1 MVAIRTGHSGFVI
14 WGIHRS
20 YCYDKETTV
29 TGTTPSRLQF
39 APKDDDDTAITYMR
53 IFSRLVWLFMFA
65 LFSLLA
71 AWTALQAWRAAT
83 SKSWPTTIGTVIAFY
98 GTPDY
103 RYSVAGSSHVSSL
116 VSCNE
121 LFNGGLWVDNSAK
134 YAVKYPL
141 NSTVTVRYHPSR
153 PTIAVLDTKFDPT
166 VWIAVLALV
175 AMAGVSAAGFIF
187 GWRLR
192 SRRHFLGPGK

>member
-1 MVAIRTGHSGFVI
+1 
-14 WGIHRS
+14 
-20 YCYDKETTV
+20 
-29 TGTTPSRLQF
+29 
-39 APKDDDDTAITYMR
+39 MR

-65 LFSLLA
+65 LFSLFA
-71 AWTALQAWRAAT
+71 GWTTLQAWRACN
-83 SKSWPTTIGTVIAFY
+83 SKNWPTTNGTVVAFY

-103 RYSVAGSSHVSSL
+103 RYSVAGQNHVSSY

-121 LFNGGLWVDNSAK
+121 LFNYGLWVDNSSK

-141 NSTVTVRYHPSR
+141 NSTVTVYYHPSR

-166 VWIAVLALV
+166 VWIAVVALF
-175 AMAGVSAAGFIF
+175 AMAGVCAAGFIF

-192 SRRHFLGPGK
+192 SRPRFRWPGA

>member
-1 MVAIRTGHSGFVI
+1 
-14 WGIHRS
+14 
-20 YCYDKETTV
+20 
-29 TGTTPSRLQF
+29 
-39 APKDDDDTAITYMR
+39 MR
-53 IFSRLVWLFMFA
+53 IFSRLVWLFLFA

-71 AWTALQAWRAAT
+71 GWTTLQAWRACNSKNWPAT
-83 SKSWPTTIGTVIAFY
+83 TGTVIAFY

-103 RYSVAGSSHVSSL
+103 RYSVGSGSHVSSH

-134 YAVKYPL
+134 NAVKYPL

-153 PTIAVLDTKFDPT
+153 PSIAVLDTKFDPT
-166 VWIAVLALV
+166 VWIAIAVLV
-175 AMAGVSAAGFIF
+175 VMAMVCAGGFMF

-192 SRRHFLGPGK
+192 SRRPLWWQLLESASR